1 MTLSCSS
8 LYLSAL
14 SSLCLC
20 VSVVH
25 PLRAQPSV
33 GLAGRIESR
42 FLPGGELEVKPHDDR
57 KSPLVVRVVS
67 AEPISTGYRYEI
79 EYVGLAPGTY
89 DLKDYLRR
97 KDRSSTADLPALPVT
112 IRSVLPPGQV
122 TPNALEPERTPRL
135 GGYRALLLLGGGVW
149 VLGLMAILL
158 VGRRRRAQAVEAA
171 KPRTLADHL
180 RPLVEDAVAGKA
192 SPGRLA
198 GLERALITYWGRKL
212 KLADERPIDALAEL
226 RRHREAGPLLVQLE
240 SWLHRPASSA
250 TIDVGALLEP
260 YRHLPPDALEV
271 ESKA

>member
-1 MTLSCSS
+1 VVQP
-8 LYLSAL
+8 LYS
-14 SSLCLC
+14 
-20 VSVVH
+20 
-25 PLRAQPSV
+25 QTSV

-42 FLPGGELEVKPHDDR
+42 FLPGSEVEAKPHDDR
-57 KSPLVVRVVS
+57 KSPLVVRIVS

-79 EYVGLAPGTY
+79 EYVGLEPGTY
-89 DLKDYLRR
+89 DLRDYLRR

-122 TPNALEPERTPRL
+122 TPHALQPDRTPRL
-135 GGYRALLLLGGGVW
+135 GGYRTLLLLGGGVW

-158 VGRRRRAQAVEAA
+158 VGRRRRAGAIESA

-180 RPLVEDAVAGKA
+180 RPLVEEAVAGRA
-192 SPGRLA
+192 PPERLA

-212 KLADERPIDALAEL
+212 KLSQERPIDALAEL

-240 SWLHRPASSA
+240 MWLHRPARSD